1 MEDLAFRTF
10 TIPGRELRVEFARG
24 GGPGGQNVNKV
35 ASKVL
40 LRFDVA
46 GSPAL
51 PPEVRARL
59 LEKLATRLTGSGE
72 LLIAASEHR
81 DQPRNRE
88 AALARLRMLIEQAL
102 RVPKARRATKPTR
115 GSVERR
121 IAERKRRSAIKRL
134 RGKPPAD

>member
-1 MEDLAFRTF
+1 MHDDDLAFRTF
-10 TIPGRELRVEFARG
+10 TIPARELRLEFARG

-46 GSPAL
+46 GSGAL
-51 PPEVRARL
+51 PTEVRARL
-59 LEKLATRLTGSGE
+59 LEKLAPRLTGRGE

-81 DQPRNRE
+81 DQLRNRE
-88 AALARLRMLIEQAL
+88 AAFARLRMLIEQAL
-102 RVPKARRATKPTR
+102 RVPKPRRATKPTR

-121 IAERKRRSAIKRL
+121 IAERKRRSAR
-134 RGKPPAD
+134 KPPADG